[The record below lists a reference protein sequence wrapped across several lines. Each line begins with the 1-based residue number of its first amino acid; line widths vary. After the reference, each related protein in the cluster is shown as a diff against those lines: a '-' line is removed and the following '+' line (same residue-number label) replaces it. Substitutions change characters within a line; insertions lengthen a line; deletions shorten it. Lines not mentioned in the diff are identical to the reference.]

1 MSNHDQEM
9 DAAMSRIGVLRFR
22 LDETQAELERLRAS
36 SFVTAVPSEEY
47 ERLQSENQLIREES
61 DRHYQLWVNSQADLE
76 KSDGVVWTL
85 SVENFRLKAELTDLK
100 STADRFEAEVEA
112 LMTSP
117 TSRLLRAEREE
128 NARLKS
134 EVERLGKLEDYHHDL
149 LNRYALDDMRL
160 TAQVERLTKAGDVM
174 AIMLQHDEVSKDWN
188 AAKEGKQS

>member
-22 LDETQAELERLRAS
+22 LDEAQAELERLRAS

-47 ERLQSENQLIREES
+47 ERLQSENKLVREES

-85 SVENFRLKAELTDLK
+85 AVENTHLKAEVTDLK
-100 STADRFEAEVEA
+100 SMADRFKAEVES
-112 LMTSP
+112 LMTNP
-117 TSRLLRAEREE
+117 TSRLLRAEREDY
-128 NARLKS
+128 ARLKA
-134 EVERLGKLEDYHHDL
+134 E
-149 LNRYALDDMRL
+149 
-160 TAQVERLTKAGDVM
+160 VERLTKAGDNMERAIQANGCDDNGDWDDNEDAM
-174 AIMLQHDEVSKDWN
+174 AKWN